1 MYPITV
7 DAAIN
12 TDRAFALLLAVWR
25 RLQDAFERRAKTL
38 GSKHEVRA
46 CRRHFE
52 AAPVGFGKIEAEF
65 IGMNEPF
72 PDLLA
77 AHRIASERPITL
89 IDVTPVNLVCELH
102 AGEFCTYLRAGQSLG
117 IFRSRPSSSERHE
130 GHETSGNPGVAYLAR
145 EAAHFDFSLDLQ
157 DFKHIWYSVLQAGPA

>member
-46 CRRHFE
+46 RRRHFE

-89 IDVTPVNLVCELH
+89 IDITPVNFVRELH
-102 AGEFCTYLRAGQSLG
+102 AGEFCTYLRAGQFLG
-117 IFRSRPSSSERHE
+117 IFRSRPSGHNERHN
-130 GHETSGNPGVAYLAR
+130 TSGNRGVACLAR
-145 EAAHFDFSLDLQ
+145 EAAHFAFSFDLQ
-157 DFKHIWYSVLQAGPA
+157 DFRHIWYSVLQAGPA